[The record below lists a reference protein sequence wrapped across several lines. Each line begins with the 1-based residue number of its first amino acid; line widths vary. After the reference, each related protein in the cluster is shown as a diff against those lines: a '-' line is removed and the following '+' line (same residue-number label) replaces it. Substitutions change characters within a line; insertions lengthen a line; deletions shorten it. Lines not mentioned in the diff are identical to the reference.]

1 MKTVDEK
8 KVEVYFW
15 HKITTKDKALLY
27 EHLANLIDWWV
38 TVIDSLYS
46 FLEKTNNPKLY
57 REIQNLL
64 LFIESGDS
72 FSISMKKLP
81 YTFDKKEVA
90 IVEAWESSGTL
101 QRSFSSLARQLQQQE
116 DLKAKVKWALTYPI
130 IILVFLIFA
139 LFVIMIYV
147 IPKLRPLFETTGVS
161 LPFSTRTLIYTSEF
175 FSNNIVAIIIVIFIW
190 YFALKIYQKS
200 YSWKRALDELY
211 LNIPLVWDVY
221 RNYII
226 SQISSNLW
234 LLIGAWIPIIKTL
247 TLTGESSNNAIYIEA
262 MEMVAASV
270 ASGNKITQSIEN
282 IDPKHKYF
290 TNDFIQM
297 ISAGEK
303 TSTINKVCDKISTQ
317 YTREVDNSIW
327 ILVKWIEP
335 LAVAIA
341 WIFVLWFAFSI
352 FAAVIKITELVG

>member
-1 MKTVDEK
+1 MNTIDEK

-15 HKITTKDKALLY
+15 HKITTKGKALLY

-38 TVIDSLYS
+38 TVVDALYS

-57 REIQNLL
+57 KEIQNLL

-81 YTFDKKEVA
+81 YTFDKKEIA
-90 IVEAWESSGTL
+90 IVEAGESSWTM
-101 QRSFSSLARQLQQQE
+101 QRSFSSLARQLHQQE

-147 IPKLRPLFETTGVS
+147 IPKLRPLFETTWVE

-175 FSNNIVAIIIVIFIW
+175 FSNNIVAIIFVIFIW
-190 YFALKIYQKS
+190 FLALKIYRKS
-200 YSWKRALDELY
+200 YSWKRVFDDLF
-211 LNIPLVWDVY
+211 LNLPLIWDVY

-234 LLIGAWIPIIKTL
+234 LLIWAWIPIIKTL
-247 TLTGESSNNAIYIEA
+247 KLTGESSNNAIYIEA
-262 MEMVAASV
+262 MEMIANSV

-282 IDPKHKYF
+282 IDPRHKYF

-297 ISAGEK
+297 ISAWEK

-335 LAVAIA
+335 LAIAIA
-341 WIFVLWFAFSI
+341 WTFVLWFAFSI

>member
-1 MKTVDEK
+1 MNTIDEK

-15 HKITTKDKALLY
+15 HKITTKGKALLY
-27 EHLANLIDWWV
+27 EHLANLIDGGV
-38 TVIDSLYS
+38 TVVDALYS

-57 REIQNLL
+57 KEIQNLL

-81 YTFDKKEVA
+81 YTFDKKEIA
-90 IVEAWESSGTL
+90 IVEAGESSGTM
-101 QRSFSSLARQLQQQE
+101 QRSFSSLARQLHQQE
-116 DLKAKVKWALTYPI
+116 DLKAKVKGALTYPI

-147 IPKLRPLFETTGVS
+147 IPKLRPLFETTGVE

-175 FSNNIVAIIIVIFIW
+175 FSNNIVAIIFVIFIG
-190 YFALKIYQKS
+190 FLALKIYRKS
-200 YSWKRALDELY
+200 YSGKRVFDDLF
-211 LNIPLVWDVY
+211 LNLPLIGDVY

-226 SQISSNLW
+226 SQISSNLG
-234 LLIGAWIPIIKTL
+234 LLIGAGIPIIKTL
-247 TLTGESSNNAIYIEA
+247 KLTGESSNNAIYIEA
-262 MEMVAASV
+262 MEMIANSV

-282 IDPKHKYF
+282 IDPRHKYF

-317 YTREVDNSIW
+317 YTREVDNSIG

-335 LAVAIA
+335 LAIAIA
-341 WIFVLWFAFSI
+341 GTFVLWFAFSI